1 MTEPLE
7 RPANEPA
14 APPRTPRAPRA
25 FSWRHPVLIIMM
37 IAIALLAWQW
47 VDTRNELRRTQNEFT
62 RRLADGDTAAKE
74 ARAIARQNQETLQTL
89 QSKTAVLEAE
99 QAQAQGQQAALDS
112 LYQEFSR
119 ARDERTLAQATQA
132 VDIASQQ
139 LQLASNVPA
148 ALAALQAADNSLA
161 SLDRPQLI
169 SVRKLLARDMDR
181 LRALPLADVDS
192 MSVTLDAMLGRIDN
206 LPLGFEHT
214 PAKAASATPRS
225 NVVRNT
231 RRTAGT
237 AQASAPVAAS
247 APIDT
252 SDRSPN
258 WVGGLF
264 SDLWDE
270 FRELVRIE
278 RLDRPEP
285 ALLSPQQA
293 VYLRENLRLRLLSAR
308 LALLQRDGKVFNE
321 DITQARRWLE
331 RYFDIDAR
339 PVAAMIAELKQ
350 IEGARLSVD
359 LPSLN
364 ETEAALRSVKLGSH

>member
-37 IAIALLAWQW
+37 IALALLAWQW

-74 ARAIARQNQETLQTL
+74 ARAIARQNQEALQTL

-132 VDIASQQ
+132 VNIASQQ

-192 MSVTLDAMLGRIDN
+192 MSVTLDAMLGRIDT

-214 PAKAASATPRS
+214 PAKAALATPRN

-231 RRTAGT
+231 RRPTST
-237 AQASAPVAAS
+237 QASAPIATS
-247 APIDT
+247 APVADT
-252 SDRSPN
+252 AEAPS
-258 WVGGLF
+258 WVGSLF

-270 FRELVRIE
+270 FRELIRIE

-285 ALLSPQQA
+285 ALLSPQHA
-293 VYLRENLRLRLLSAR
+293 IYLRENLRLRLLSAR

-321 DITQARRWLE
+321 DVMQSRRWLE
-331 RYFDIDAR
+331 RYFDVDAR
-339 PVAAMIAELKQ
+339 PVAGMVAELKQ
-350 IEGARLSVD
+350 IEGARLSVN

-364 ETEAALRSVKLGSH
+364 ETEAALRSVKLGSR